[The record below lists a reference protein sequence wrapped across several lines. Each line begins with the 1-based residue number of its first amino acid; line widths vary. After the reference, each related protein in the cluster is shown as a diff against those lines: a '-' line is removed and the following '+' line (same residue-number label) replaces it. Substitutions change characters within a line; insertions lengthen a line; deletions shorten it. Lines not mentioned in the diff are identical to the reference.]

1 MAICFLFFAVLP
13 QHLCAEFSSI
23 PLTCCSIMRAFRSR
37 AFRFLVF
44 HGRKKKKK
52 KGTFLCPCKW
62 WRPFCRGNGFG
73 LMARTRG
80 EVQQMLRPGRVAV
93 SQAWD
98 PPKPPG
104 PSKTPQ
110 PLALPVRACHSLALV
125 KPPSARV
132 SVSILCD
139 GKWLYRT
146 GGSGDCWCPR
156 PLCCCQC
163 R

>member
-1 MAICFLFFAVLP
+1 MAICSLFFAVLP

-52 KGTFLCPCKW
+52 RHVSLSLQMAEAFLPWKWLWPDATHKG
-62 WRPFCRGNGFG
+62 RGRADAPSRQGGCVTG
-73 LMARTRG
+73 L
-80 EVQQMLRPGRVAV
+80 
-93 SQAWD
+93 
-98 PPKPPG
+98 G

-110 PLALPVRACHSLALV
+110 PLALPVRACHSLALA

-156 PLCCCQC
+156 PLCCCRC
-163 R
+163 W